1 MRFSRI
7 VGGALCVALAAL
19 LAPSL
24 AQAQYETGQWRVTP
38 LFGVTTYDNATP
50 FKTTAMLGGTVQYSF
65 NQVFAA
71 GLGMGYA
78 RPEVDGSYFPLVLFK
93 VHQDTT
99 ILSQAGWQ
107 ASQWSYYGFVTVG
120 IPLSSLYLYANG
132 GVGGITTW
140 LDRQA
145 FRDVQIR
152 TDETTVTNLMI
163 PIGVGLSWSL
173 SSVIGI
179 RFDAMDEIYTSF
191 DRQRLYPSVNS
202 SSPFN
207 EGRYRNTCE
216 VENFCIGEAN
226 ATAPEEKST
235 VHNFRFSLGFEFT
248 PGR

>member
-1 MRFSRI
+1 
-7 VGGALCVALAAL
+7 VALAAL

-78 RPEVDGSYFPLVLFK
+78 RPEVDGSYYPLVLF
-93 VHQDTT
+93 QMTPDTAT
-99 ILSQAGWQ
+99 LNQAGWQ
-107 ASQWSYYGFVTVG
+107 ASQWSYYGFITVG
-120 IPLSSLYLYANG
+120 VPLSNLYLYANG

-140 LDRQA
+140 WDRES
-145 FRDVQIR
+145 FRDINIR
-152 TDETTVTNLMI
+152 TGDKTVTNLMI
-163 PIGVGLSWSL
+163 PVGVGLSWSV
-173 SSVIGI
+173 SSLIGI
-179 RFDAMDEIYTSF
+179 RIDAMDEIYTSF
-191 DRQRLYPSVNS
+191 DRTRLYPAGENS
-202 SSPFN
+202 ASPFN

-226 ATAPEEKST
+226 ATPPEEKST